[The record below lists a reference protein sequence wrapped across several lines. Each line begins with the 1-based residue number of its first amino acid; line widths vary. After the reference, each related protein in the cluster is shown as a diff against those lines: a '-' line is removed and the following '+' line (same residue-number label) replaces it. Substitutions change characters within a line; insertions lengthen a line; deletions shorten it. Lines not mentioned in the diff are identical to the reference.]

1 MEVGAYLLAW
11 LSYNLGGSLILLVIG
26 FLAKL
31 VLLVLTLYWALT
43 WVTHW
48 TFVKRTLAC
57 NVLLVAICFDT
68 YIHVMADANDAES
81 SAVYNELLLGET
93 LRFATIQDG
102 AEFRSSVGEL
112 FDEADDASQD
122 DE

>member
-1 MEVGAYLLAW
+1 
-11 LSYNLGGSLILLVIG
+11 
-26 FLAKL
+26 
-31 VLLVLTLYWALT
+31 
-43 WVTHW
+43 
-48 TFVKRTLAC
+48 VKRTLAC